1 MTIRAW
7 FERECQ
13 RSGFSVDVFELRLVL
28 DDRQETHVVARHVAY
43 GLRNHGDLADGRHF
57 IKQHGHCCFKVLS
70 CEGSTR
76 VFVEELIEKEID
88 EHRTLFELIG
98 RHLEVDAHALA
109 TNLSQVE
116 VVGGRC
122 EVDAG
127 ILKN

>member
-1 MTIRAW
+1 MVR
-7 FERECQ
+7 EECQ

-57 IKQHGHCCFKVLS
+57 IKQHEALVLQ
-70 CEGSTR
+70 GLVLR
-76 VFVEELIEKEID
+76 GQYAGVQVEELIEKEID

-98 RHLEVDAHALA
+98 RHLEVDAHELA